1 MSDDLKQYSAGST
14 VRLTTTG
21 RTSGRQHT
29 VTIWFVVLDAD
40 RFYVQH
46 VRGRAHWYKN
56 AIKTPDV
63 QVDFGA
69 GPRPGRLTPI
79 SDPLEIKRVLALFR
93 RKYLMAWLVQLLGI
107 RQQPVAA
114 VIQCQ

>member
-1 MSDDLKQYSAGST
+1 MGDDLRQYSAGST

-21 RTSGRQHT
+21 RTTGRQHT

-56 AIKTPDV
+56 AIKTPEV

-69 GPRPGRLTPI
+69 GPRSGRLMPI
-79 SDPLEIKRVLALFR
+79 ADPQEIKRVLALFR
-93 RKYLMAWLVQLLGI
+93 RKYLMAWVVQLLGI

-114 VIQCQ
+114 VIECR